1 MGRCSLLVYPNL
13 CVLEVILLPLLS
25 QTRVSQCCSPACA
38 LRGQRM
44 TRLTA
49 NKPVGAVMSH
59 VGAAPKCTD

>member
-1 MGRCSLLVYPNL
+1 MGHCNLLVYPNL
-13 CVLEVILLPLLS
+13 CVLEANLLPWLS
-25 QTRVSQCCSPACA
+25 RTRASQCCSLACA
-38 LRGQRM
+38 LRGQHM